1 MAKLSKSGLDL
12 GGRGTGVQ
20 EAIMSTANQ
29 YGANTDVIIKA
40 LKDKDVSKMDDKE
53 IINAIQDYKAS
64 TVQTRFRSSSAAVQ
78 AGVAKRIEQERM
90 ALLGVEGGAMPQTAT
105 ATATPSDPRGR
116 GTGRVQSAQSSQPAM
131 ASGKPTADSSAAVDN
146 IKTMIV
152 NGLKEL
158 KVESA
163 KVSIAGVKD
172 LSSGFNEASTPS
184 FAANVQNKLKTAF
197 LPPSSTQIEQ
207 TVKDQE
213 AKKELDAKQTSK
225 NTANTD
231 INPIKNT
238 LTADGTAQE
247 TPESLLSS
255 LNMKMDE
262 LIRVSRQSADIN
274 SKQLSVQRNNSG
286 DLFA

>member
-1 MAKLSKSGLDL
+1 
-12 GGRGTGVQ
+12 
-20 EAIMSTANQ
+20 
-29 YGANTDVIIKA
+29 
-40 LKDKDVSKMDDKE
+40 
-53 IINAIQDYKAS
+53 
-64 TVQTRFRSSSAAVQ
+64 
-78 AGVAKRIEQERM
+78 
-90 ALLGVEGGAMPQTAT
+90 
-105 ATATPSDPRGR
+105 
-116 GTGRVQSAQSSQPAM
+116 M
-131 ASGKPTADSSAAVDN
+131 ASGKPTSDSSAAVDN

-172 LSSGFNEASTPS
+172 LSSGFNEASTSSLPAGVKDLSSGLNEESTLS
-184 FAANVQNKLKTAF
+184 FAADVQNKLKTAF

-207 TVKDQE
+207 SVKGQE
-213 AKKELDAKQTSK
+213 TKKELDAKQSSK

-238 LTADGTAQE
+238 LTADSAAQE